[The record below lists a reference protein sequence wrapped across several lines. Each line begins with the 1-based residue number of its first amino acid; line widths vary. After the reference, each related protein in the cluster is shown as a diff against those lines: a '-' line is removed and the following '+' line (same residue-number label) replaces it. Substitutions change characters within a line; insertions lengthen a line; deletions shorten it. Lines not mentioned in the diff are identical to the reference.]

1 MASLLIASLPTD
13 DDHNVEWASR
23 ELLGLEMISYGFL
36 SLPTNFWPIV
46 WDAFCFRP
54 FDLC

>member
-1 MASLLIASLPTD
+1 MASLLIASLPSD